1 MKRYQYKTVEIE
13 MKATG
18 LFGAIRRT
26 EGFEE
31 VLNSEGGNGWRYVDS
46 VPQTVTLHGSAKRLK
61 LVFERETNGD
71 GQ

>member
-13 MKATG
+13 MKASG
-18 LFGAIRRT
+18 LLGITRTT

-31 VLNSEGGNGWRYVDS
+31 VLNSEGGNGWRYVDA
-46 VPQTVTLHGSAKRLK
+46 VPQTAVQGRVTRLK